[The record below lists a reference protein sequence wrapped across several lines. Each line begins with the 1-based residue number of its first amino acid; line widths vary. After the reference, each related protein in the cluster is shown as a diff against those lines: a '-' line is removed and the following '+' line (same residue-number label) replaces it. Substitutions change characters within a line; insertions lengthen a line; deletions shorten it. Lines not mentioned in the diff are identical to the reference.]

1 MIFLKSV
8 HMINV
13 KKLLEYTGVL
23 ILLVLFLI
31 QVFIFVAFE
40 LVAPGFMDGES
51 SHWYNSNFLISI
63 PANLYMLYWISK
75 R

>member
-1 MIFLKSV
+1 MNFNKFLKY
-8 HMINV
+8 I
-13 KKLLEYTGVL
+13 GIL

-31 QVFIFVAFE
+31 QVFIFVVFE

-51 SHWYNSNFLISI
+51 SHWYNSVFLISI
-63 PANLYMLYWISK
+63 PANLYMLYWVSK